1 MNNSKDSKK
10 TKASPSNSNQNSSH
24 GAIASLKQIKNSL
37 FFIDKFQE
45 KTNYTIN
52 KELAEINSLVE
63 KNNQIINAYKIRKTK
78 VAKTQKE
85 INEITKMSTSIFEYN
100 SAIIDRKIGL
110 MEIHLKEVYSKITT
124 VSKAITQ
131 LSDIM
136 IENLEDK

>member
-1 MNNSKDSKK
+1 
-10 TKASPSNSNQNSSH
+10 
-24 GAIASLKQIKNSL
+24 
-37 FFIDKFQE
+37 
-45 KTNYTIN
+45 
-52 KELAEINSLVE
+52 
-63 KNNQIINAYKIRKTK
+63 
-78 VAKTQKE
+78 
-85 INEITKMSTSIFEYN
+85 MSTSIFEYN